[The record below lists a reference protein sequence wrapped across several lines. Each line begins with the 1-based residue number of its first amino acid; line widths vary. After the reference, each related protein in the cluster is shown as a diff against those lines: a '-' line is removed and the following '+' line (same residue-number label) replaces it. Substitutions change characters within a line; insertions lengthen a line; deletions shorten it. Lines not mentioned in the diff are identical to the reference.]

1 MIISLKDLVNFK
13 SVQLHNN
20 NVFGKKNYY
29 KLALMVVLCLIPNS
43 PVRNPET
50 SPLHFT
56 SKCCLVVVVDQSSV
70 QKEGPQFMV
79 TAAQVAG
86 RR

>member
-1 MIISLKDLVNFK
+1 MYVE
-13 SVQLHNN
+13 
-20 NVFGKKNYY
+20 KNDY
-29 KLALMVVLCLIPNS
+29 KFALMVVLCLIPNS

-50 SPLHFT
+50 PPLHFT
-56 SKCCLVVVVDQSSV
+56 SKCCLVVIVDQSSV